1 MKLGYFA
8 MPVHP
13 LHRDYTQVLREYRE
27 AVILRDEL
35 GFYGAFIGEHLTDKA
50 ERITNS
56 MMFHATLIH
65 STKQIKLRPGR
76 LIFPIYTRC
85 LLPPMLPCSITS
97 PKVDSS
103 WASAPARCGLM
114 PKLWV

>member
-27 AVILRDEL
+27 AVILRGEL
-35 GFYGAFIGEHLTDKA
+35 GFYDAFIGEHLTDKA

-65 STKQIKLRPGR
+65 STSRSSSRPGR
-76 LIFPIYTRC
+76 PIFPTYTRC
-85 LLPPMLPCSITS
+85 YCRPCCH
-97 PKVDSS
+97 V
-103 WASAPARCGLM
+103 
-114 PKLWV
+114 

>member
-65 STKQIKLRPGR
+65 STKQIKLATGTTNLSHIHPV
-76 LIFPIYTRC
+76 
-85 LLPPMLPCSITS
+85 LLPPMLPCLITS

-103 WASAPARCGLM
+103 WTSAPA
-114 PKLWV
+114 PAV